1 MRNPVRLKNLQLRF
15 LPVYV
20 VGASALWLSRPSA
33 LGLALGLPLVLAG
46 AALRGWAA
54 GYLVKTD
61 EFCVSG
67 PYAHLRHPLYCG
79 TLLIG
84 VGFSLLL
91 SGVWSVVLLAVLL
104 PWFFLSY
111 FPRKER
117 SESARLERLYGE
129 SFSRYHAQVPALLPA
144 LLSALPSSWE
154 GWRRVKAGGQRAQP
168 EPAWR
173 RENFLDNNELG
184 TWLALLAGTALV
196 LLRAVYPS

>member
-15 LPVYV
+15 LPAYA

-33 LGLALGLPLVLAG
+33 LGLALGLPLLLAG

-54 GYLVKTD
+54 GHLVKTD
-61 EFCVSG
+61 EFCQSG

-84 VGFSLLL
+84 VGFSLML

-117 SESARLERLYGE
+117 SESARLERIYGE
-129 SFSRYHAQVPALLPA
+129 SFSRYHARVPALLPA
-144 LLSALPSSWE
+144 LLSSWE
-154 GWRRVKAGGQRAQP
+154 GGRRVKAGGLRAQP
-168 EPAWR
+168 KPAWR

-184 TWLALLAGTALV
+184 TWLALLAGAALV
-196 LLRAVYPS
+196 LLRAAHPS

>member
-15 LPVYV
+15 LPAYA

-54 GYLVKTD
+54 GHLVKTD
-61 EFCVSG
+61 EFCASG

-84 VGFSLLL
+84 VGFSLML

-117 SESARLERLYGE
+117 SESARLERIYGE
-129 SFSRYHAQVPALLPA
+129 SFSRYHARVPALLPA
-144 LLSALPSSWE
+144 LLSSRE
-154 GWRRVKAGGQRAQP
+154 GWRRVKAGGPRAQP
-168 EPAWR
+168 KPAWR

-196 LLRAVYPS
+196 LLRAAHPS